1 MVPGISVE
9 CVCLSGAMLAKAGTV
24 LDVCPLVCVWL
35 GGIDCGRGE
44 CVSFGSFL
52 LFVICCLI
60 FTQTTV
66 RIISVDRGAWV
77 LGRGARDVLAASC
90 SVG

>member
-1 MVPGISVE
+1 MLLKVFNDMVPGIGVE

-24 LDVCPLVCVWL
+24 LDVCLV
-35 GGIDCGRGE
+35 GGNRLRSRGMCE
-44 CVSFGSFL
+44 FWFFSSFL
-52 LFVICCLI
+52 FS
-60 FTQTTV
+60 

-77 LGRGARDVLAASC
+77 LGRGARAVLAASC